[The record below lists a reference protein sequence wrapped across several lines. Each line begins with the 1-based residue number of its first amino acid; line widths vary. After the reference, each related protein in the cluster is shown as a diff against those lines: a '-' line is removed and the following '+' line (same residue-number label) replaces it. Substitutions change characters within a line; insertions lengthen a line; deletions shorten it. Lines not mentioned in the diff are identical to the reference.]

1 MLRVLQF
8 DLGPST
14 HGGWTMAMQSDRA
27 GSLALGRGGPEI
39 AATEKPKRH
48 EELGLCLALIV
59 LLGWALYVGL
69 GGVDWSAVGH
79 TFRALVAWIA

>member
-1 MLRVLQF
+1 
-8 DLGPST
+8 
-14 HGGWTMAMQSDRA
+14 MAMQSDKA
-27 GSLALGRGGPEI
+27 GSMAVGRGSQGF
-39 AATEKPKRH
+39 AATEKPRRG

-79 TFRALVAWIA
+79 TVRSLVAWIA